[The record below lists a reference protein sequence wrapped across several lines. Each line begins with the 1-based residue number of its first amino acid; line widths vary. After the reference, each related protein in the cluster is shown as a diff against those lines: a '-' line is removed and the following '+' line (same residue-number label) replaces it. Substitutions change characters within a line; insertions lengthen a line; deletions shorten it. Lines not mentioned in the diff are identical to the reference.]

1 MVAAL
6 RGSFTG
12 MKTLEQ
18 PSAAMVAASA
28 GCSWERKMTSQMP
41 RLIAIGLLA
50 LTIATGAAQ
59 AAPRN
64 NQVRPPSQTASF
76 VSRLRHWVVVLIT
89 ERRLPPGSSST
100 SIQPKEAGVL
110 DPNGL
115 H

>member
-1 MVAAL
+1 
-6 RGSFTG
+6 
-12 MKTLEQ
+12 MKTLEH
-18 PSAAMVAASA
+18 PFAAMVAASA

-64 NQVRPPSQTASF
+64 NQVRPPSHVETASF
-76 VSRLRHWVVVLIT
+76 VSRLRDWVVVLIT
-89 ERRLPPGSSST
+89 GRRLPPGSSST